1 MSNQSFLENLGQRD
15 TNIPIS
21 TSWQVEFIIP
31 EGLDEVSSLEGQGW
45 GEDVGNIPG
54 GNSNI
59 KLLAQTVQ
67 HVGDNYGS
75 GEASIENNGGLL
87 PGVISSGRAG
97 VSNRTLGINF
107 LETEKTFADLALR
120 AWVIVAA
127 HYGRIAD
134 RNDLKTTL
142 YVTHLGRDG
151 SARKTF
157 KYFNSTPSAVEGLTY
172 SYGESKID
180 TIATTWVYDN
190 YSVS

>member
-1 MSNQSFLENLGQRD
+1 MSIQSFLENLGQQD

-21 TSWQVEFIIP
+21 TSWEVEFEIP
-31 EGLDEVSSLEGQGW
+31 GGLDEVSDLEGQGW
-45 GEDVGNIPG
+45 GDVGNIPG
-54 GNSNI
+54 GNI

-67 HVGDNYGS
+67 HVGDNYGP
-75 GEASIENNGGLL
+75 GEASITNNGGLL
-87 PGVISSGRAG
+87 PGVISNGRAG
-97 VSNRTLGINF
+97 ASNRTLAISF
-107 LETEKTFADLALR
+107 LETEKTLADLALR

-151 SARKTF
+151 SPRKTF
-157 KYFNSTPSAVEGLTY
+157 KYFNSTPAAVEGLSY

>member
-1 MSNQSFLENLGQRD
+1 MSTQSFLENLGKPD

-21 TSWQVEFIIP
+21 TSWEVEFTIP
-31 EGLDEVSSLEGQGW
+31 GGLDEVGTLEGRGW
-45 GEDVGNIPG
+45 GDVGNIPG
-54 GNSNI
+54 GSI

-67 HVGDNYGS
+67 HVGDNYGT
-75 GEASIENNGGLL
+75 GEAPISNNGGLL
-87 PGVISSGRAG
+87 PGIISSGRAG
-97 VSNRTLGINF
+97 VSSRTLEISF
-107 LETEKTFADLALR
+107 LETEKTLADLALR

-151 SARKTF
+151 SPRKTF
-157 KYFNSTPSAVEGLTY
+157 KYFNSTPSAVAGLSY
-172 SYGESKID
+172 EYGESKID
-180 TIATTWVYDN
+180 RIATTWVYDN